1 MTNQEILHIVGV
13 FDREAEADEAVEE
26 LKKQGYAPKDISVIT
41 NNREMLE
48 KLGVGSGD
56 GPVRSRMN
64 EGAKTGAATGSL
76 VGGLAGLLAGFGA
89 FTVPGIGPI
98 LAAGPIAAAFVG
110 GAAGI
115 GVGGI
120 AGALVG
126 LGISEEDA
134 NRYEEEMQNGKILVM
149 VNKAGKPLNTTI
161 DHTASQ
167 REIAEVD
174 PSKEQPK
181 RNAIDQIDPSRYY

>member
-1 MTNQEILHIVGV
+1 MTNEKVIQIVGIYDSEDNAV
-13 FDREAEADEAVEE
+13 QAVED
-26 LKKQGYAPKDISVIT
+26 LKNRGYAQEDISMIT

-48 KLGVGSGD
+48 KLGIEE
-56 GPVRSRMN
+56 PTRSKMN

-76 VGGLAGLLAGFGA
+76 IGGLAGLLAGFGA
-89 FTVPGIGPI
+89 FTIPGIGPI

-126 LGISEEDA
+126 LGIP
-134 NRYEEEMQNGKILVM
+134 EEEANHYEQAVQQEKILVL
-149 VNKAGKPLNTTI
+149 VEKSNNKPLTKPM
-161 DHTASQ
+161 DHTASE
-167 REIAEVD
+167 RELTEVD
-174 PSKEQPK
+174 SSVDKPNRS
-181 RNAIDQIDPSRYY
+181 AMDQVDPSRYF